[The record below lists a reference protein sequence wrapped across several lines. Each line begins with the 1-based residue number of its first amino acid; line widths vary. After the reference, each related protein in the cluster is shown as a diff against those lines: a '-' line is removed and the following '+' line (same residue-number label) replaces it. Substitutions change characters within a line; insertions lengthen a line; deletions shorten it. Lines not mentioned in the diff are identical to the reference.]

1 MSRGVVINVKEVAK
15 RSLLRWHDFSSRAQ
29 GCIGMLPEKNNSF
42 WHSIGKAPE
51 VPCFTKM
58 GPSRITWSTFP
69 VLVATDPSKSGEPPV
84 FYPLFCFFAWKV
96 NSLNRITSRCTKLLR
111 KGPASTSIQPHLPS
125 CSSIVNNQ
133 KKIDIYIATFDPHSI
148 SWFSSTAEQVM
159 AKRRSARMAVGPL
172 TMVSTCPIE
181 EGSTTKSRHALTFV
195 LIVACYFWLHRKR
208 GCLQNLS
215 LVARLCS
222 HQYLQSWIGLQQVSP
237 CVRLP
242 SVLSVS
248 DQLYGISAPIMRH
261 ADHSLTP
268 LCIKMHQ
275 VKGWY

>member
-133 KKIDIYIATFDPHSI
+133 KKMT
-148 SWFSSTAEQVM
+148 STLL
-159 AKRRSARMAVGPL
+159 P
-172 TMVSTCPIE
+172 ST
-181 EGSTTKSRHALTFV
+181 
-195 LIVACYFWLHRKR
+195 LIVSHDSPRRLSKSWLK
-208 GCLQNLS
+208 GEVLAWL
-215 LVARLCS
+215 LVL
-222 HQYLQSWIGLQQVSP
+222 WP
-237 CVRLP
+237 WF
-242 SVLSVS
+242 
-248 DQLYGISAPIMRH
+248 QLV
-261 ADHSLTP
+261 
-268 LCIKMHQ
+268 Q
-275 VKGWY
+275 